1 MAPNDIA
8 QFIPLTGHCVCK
20 TITFTLT
27 APPMITHCCH
37 CTFCQRGTG
46 SAFALNTVIECY
58 NFNITSSATPLL
70 AKRPSPSS
78 PDGSKHFVAYCPNP
92 NCNVDLYAYYGAN
105 KATVYVKTG
114 VLDDQSKMRVKPD
127 VHIFTD
133 TKVEWVDLKSEI
145 EKGVPVCE
153 EFYDPADVWS
163 KGSLERL
170 EKLREW
176 KAQQDPS
183 DVTL

>member
-1 MAPNDIA
+1 M
-8 QFIPLTGHCVCK
+8 
-20 TITFTLT
+20 
-27 APPMITHCCH
+27 
-37 CTFCQRGTG
+37 
-46 SAFALNTVIECY
+46 
-58 NFNITSSATPLL
+58 
-70 AKRPSPSS
+70 
-78 PDGSKHFVAYCPNP
+78 
-92 NCNVDLYAYYGAN
+92 
-105 KATVYVKTG
+105 YVKTG